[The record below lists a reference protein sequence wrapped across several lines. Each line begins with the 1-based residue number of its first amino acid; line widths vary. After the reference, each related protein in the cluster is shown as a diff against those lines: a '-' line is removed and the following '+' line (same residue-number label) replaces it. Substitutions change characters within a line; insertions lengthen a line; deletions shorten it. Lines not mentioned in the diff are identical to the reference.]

1 MKFMSFTR
9 LLARANKL
17 RPSLDDAQLVG
28 DYHPIEDLHDLQI
41 ILQLYQR
48 LAEAYR
54 ETEDFE

>member
-1 MKFMSFTR
+1 MDEIVT
-9 LLARANKL
+9 
-17 RPSLDDAQLVG
+17 QLVG
-28 DYHPIEDLHDLQI
+28 DYHPIEDLRDLQI